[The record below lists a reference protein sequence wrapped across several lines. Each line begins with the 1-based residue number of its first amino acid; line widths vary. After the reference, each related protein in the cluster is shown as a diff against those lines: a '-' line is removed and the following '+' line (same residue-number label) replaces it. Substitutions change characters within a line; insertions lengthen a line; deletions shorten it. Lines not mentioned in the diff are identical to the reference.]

1 MGQSP
6 GEGKGYPLQYSGL
19 ENSMDYIVHGVAKCQ
34 TRLSDFH
41 FHLVI
46 KSYRLLPKN
55 FLHKFPS
62 FHPLAFYLK
71 VIITI
76 LINYVNSIMISF
88 LVSLFSLYTL
98 PVYNVLVFLYSIT
111 TKKLV
116 SRLQITIYQVNALA
130 LKTIHNGSNPS
141 PQYYLKYLSSVVL
154 WVPNCF
160 LNVSVIFCL

>member
-1 MGQSP
+1 
-6 GEGKGYPLQYSGL
+6 
-19 ENSMDYIVHGVAKCQ
+19 MDYIVHGVAK

-88 LVSLFSLYTL
+88 LVSLFNLYTL
-98 PVYNVLVFLYSIT
+98 PVYNVLVFLYSIN
-111 TKKLV
+111 K
-116 SRLQITIYQVNALA
+116 Q
-130 LKTIHNGSNPS
+130 KTCFYIADNNLPS
-141 PQYYLKYLSSVVL
+141 
-154 WVPNCF
+154 
-160 LNVSVIFCL
+160 